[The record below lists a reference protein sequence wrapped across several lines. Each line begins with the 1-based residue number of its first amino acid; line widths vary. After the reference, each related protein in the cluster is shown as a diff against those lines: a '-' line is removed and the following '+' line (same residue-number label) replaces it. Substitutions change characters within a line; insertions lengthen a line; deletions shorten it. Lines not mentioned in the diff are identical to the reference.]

1 MFAPVKKKKGGKYE
15 LHARFLLA
23 TTKLLH
29 FNTKVEI
36 LHYLA
41 AIPPIRTLKLVHIFF
56 LKKICL
62 QFFFSFAE
70 REVFKWIWTDHPQDK
85 DIEDEPATKS
95 WSPLQKPTEVTII
108 KAIHKSTFSILQLL
122 QCPRAGVCLPFT
134 WAVLIK
140 TQLQIKGT
148 PWSNPKEQSYMRSH
162 P

>member
-1 MFAPVKKKKGGKYE
+1 MNDQTCVKMFTTSCNKINNHNEGINSTRLFHQLICLLQSKKKKGGKYE

-70 REVFKWIWTDHPQDK
+70 REVFK
-85 DIEDEPATKS
+85 
-95 WSPLQKPTEVTII
+95 
-108 KAIHKSTFSILQLL
+108 
-122 QCPRAGVCLPFT
+122 
-134 WAVLIK
+134 
-140 TQLQIKGT
+140 
-148 PWSNPKEQSYMRSH
+148 
-162 P
+162 